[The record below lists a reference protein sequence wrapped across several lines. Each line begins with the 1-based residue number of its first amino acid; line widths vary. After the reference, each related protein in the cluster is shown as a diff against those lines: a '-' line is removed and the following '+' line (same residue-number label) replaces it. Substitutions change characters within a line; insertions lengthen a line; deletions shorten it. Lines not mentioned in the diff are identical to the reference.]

1 MSILAACFTTPAL
14 FLFLALTLPDGSTRS
29 RSGPI
34 LTLLFVTI
42 LFSQGDKL
50 SAQLRLLS
58 SSLWL
63 LHFIKGW
70 SLLKVSRDELKSY
83 SPAGLLL
90 YAYLWPGVDPKPFRQ
105 RQGLDE
111 EATRWFVF
119 GFPTMCVG
127 IAALGML
134 ALNSELLSRS
144 VLGLAGIAALLTI
157 VHLGYSD
164 VLSSALRLAGF
175 PVKRL
180 FAHPLGSRTLR
191 DFWSLRWNRPFVE
204 MNKLLFQPL
213 LASRFSKGQTVIA
226 LFVISG
232 VLHELAL
239 SFPVSAG
246 WGGPLLYFFI
256 QGVGM
261 EVEKKLEISQ
271 RSWSRLWT
279 WAALLLPAPLL
290 FHQQLREVLVLPLID
305 HLHEYPVFSD
315 WQSFFTS
322 FLFLAGCGHFL
333 VLVASFQVP
342 HRLNWFEELP
352 RLRPLNRKLLW
363 TYGGYIASMILL
375 WGVLTIYLTPE
386 FIAGE
391 KSAKALCAVIALF
404 WWSRI
409 VIDTFYFEHSDW
421 PEGPEFV
428 IGHTCL
434 TTLFVTLASTYSGL
448 LVWHLVR

>member
-14 FLFLALTLPDGSTRS
+14 FLLLALTIKDGWFRS
-29 RSGPI
+29 VLGPI
-34 LTLLFVTI
+34 LTVSFVAALLGAG
-42 LFSQGDKL
+42 SDL
-50 SAQLRLLS
+50 SPPLRLLC

-63 LHFIKGW
+63 LNFIKGW
-70 SLLKVSRDELKSY
+70 SLLKVPREELKSY

-90 YAYLWPGVDPKPFRQ
+90 YAYPWPGVDPAPFRE

-111 EATRWFVF
+111 RATRWFVF
-119 GFPTMCVG
+119 GFPTMCLG

-134 ALNSELLSRS
+134 ALNSESMSRS
-144 VLGLAGIAALLTI
+144 VLGLAGIASMLTI
-157 VHLGYSD
+157 IHLGYSD
-164 VLSSALRLAGF
+164 VLSSGMRLAGF

-180 FAHPLGSRTLR
+180 FASPLGSRSLQ

-204 MNKLLFQPL
+204 MNKLLFRPL
-213 LASRFSKGQTVIA
+213 LTSKFSKGQTVIG
-226 LFVISG
+226 LFLISG
-232 VLHELAL
+232 LLHELAL

-246 WGGPLLYFFI
+246 WGGPLLYFFV
-256 QGVGM
+256 QGACM
-261 EVEKKLEISQ
+261 QLEKKAGISEKL
-271 RSWSRLWT
+271 WSRLWT
-279 WAALLLPAPLL
+279 WTVLLLPAPLL
-290 FHQQLREVLVLPLID
+290 FHAQLREVLVLPLIERI
-305 HLHEYPVFSD
+305 HQYPAFTD
-315 WQSFFTS
+315 WEGFFTT

-342 HRLNWFEELP
+342 YRLGWAEELP

-375 WGVLTIYLTPE
+375 WGVLTLYLTPE
-386 FIAGE
+386 FLAGE

-428 IGHTCL
+428 LGHTCL
-434 TTLFVTLASTYSGL
+434 TTLFVTLASTYTGL
-448 LVWHLVR
+448 LIWHFSN